1 VLSCIASHHLGPALV
16 GQDWFDAPD
25 CHTFRRGCL
34 LVLAALNLILGEG
47 AERLLSSDNAVISD
61 IVRSG
66 DTAE

>member
-16 GQDWFDAPD
+16 WQDWFDAPD

-47 AERLLSSDNAVISD
+47 AERLRKRLFTQSTILNP
-61 IVRSG
+61 
-66 DTAE
+66 